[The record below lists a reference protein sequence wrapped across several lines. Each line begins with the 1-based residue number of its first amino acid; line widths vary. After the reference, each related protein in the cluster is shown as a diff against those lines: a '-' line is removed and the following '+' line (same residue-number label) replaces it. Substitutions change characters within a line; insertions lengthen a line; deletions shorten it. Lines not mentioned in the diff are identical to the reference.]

1 MNNIDKKIGKVLDVV
16 IEEDETKLTTIQQ
29 TDTVPYKDTEE
40 DDTFQRDFEYT
51 RENIMRV
58 IETGQHSLEELFELA
73 RQSQNARAFE
83 VLSGLIKNI
92 SDANKDLMEL
102 HRKRKEI
109 DPSKE
114 DSPHTVNQNLFVGS
128 TADLMKMIKDVAKPD
143 QD

>member
-1 MNNIDKKIGKVLDVV
+1 MSKIDAKISKVLDVEIV
-16 IEEDETKLTTIQQ
+16 EEEPNTQVTTIDNQ
-29 TDTVPYKDTEE
+29 TSAVAL
-40 DDTFQRDFEYT
+40 DDDVFDRDFVYT
-51 RENIMRV
+51 RENIMMV
-58 IETGQHSLEELFELA
+58 IETGQRSLEELFEIA

-109 DPSKE
+109 DPESQQ
-114 DSPHTVNQNLFVGS
+114 PQTVNQNLFVGS
-128 TADLMKMIKDVAKPD
+128 TAELMKMLKDVGKSD

>member
-1 MNNIDKKIGKVLDVV
+1 MNNIDDKIGKALDVE
-16 IEEDETKLTTIQQ
+16 IEPKAELTTVTN
-29 TDTVPYKDTEE
+29 TDVSPYKDDIT
-40 DDTFQRDFEYT
+40 DDTFERDFEYT

-109 DPSKE
+109 DPNKE

-128 TADLMKMIKDVAKPD
+128 TADLMKMIKDVGKTE

>member
-1 MNNIDKKIGKVLDVV
+1 MSKIDEKISKVLDVEIV
-16 IEEDETKLTTIQQ
+16 EEEPNTQVTTIDNQ
-29 TDTVPYKDTEE
+29 TSVVTV
-40 DDTFQRDFEYT
+40 DDDVFDRDFVYT
-51 RENIMRV
+51 RENIMMV
-58 IETGQHSLEELFELA
+58 IETGQKSLEELFEIA

-109 DPSKE
+109 DPESHQ
-114 DSPHTVNQNLFVGS
+114 PQTVNQNLFVGS
-128 TADLMKMIKDVAKPD
+128 TAELMKMLKDVGKSD

>member
-1 MNNIDKKIGKVLDVV
+1 MNDIDDKIGKVLDVEV
-16 IEEDETKLTTIQQ
+16 EEKNSITT
-29 TDTVPYKDTEE
+29 VSKAEVAPYNSD
-40 DDTFQRDFEYT
+40 DNDTFDRDFEYT

-109 DPSKE
+109 DPNKE
-114 DSPHTVNQNLFVGS
+114 QNPQTLNQNLFVGS
-128 TADLMKMIKDVAKPD
+128 TAELMQMIKDAGKD
-143 QD
+143 ESN